1 MDHKLDFPRLLL
13 AFEVLAVGNDHIATA
28 TGGGF
33 AVHKA
38 TDVIVTGQEHS
49 DSGFM
54 ASSFVSDELD
64 TKLNLGF
71 YPVVIAND
79 A

>member
-1 MDHKLDFPRLLL
+1 MDDRLDFPRLLL
-13 AFEVLAVGNDHIATA
+13 AFEVVAVGNDHITAATD
-28 TGGGF
+28 GGF

-38 TDVIVTGQEHS
+38 TDIIVTGQDYS
-49 DSGFM
+49 DSSFM

-71 YPVVIAND
+71 YPVVIAD
-79 A
+79 VA